1 MADLTIQPGADVS
14 GLQLLQGPTT
24 LKHSLLWSLQR
35 AYYLSEGVRCWSNN
49 VVPNFV
55 TTNTVIAAAY
65 ARVVIGFLR
74 DWFATSGADKSQPLY
89 LIEVGSGHGK
99 FVFLLL
105 RELMEMHELWPDL
118 GFEEVMDDVG
128 YASSW
133 RPCEKGVDSFGVSI
147 VSETLSGNPTRR
159 RRKRAP
165 FRIVITDF
173 FDGSS
178 SFWESHESFKAYFD
192 AGVLDFAILDAEC
205 TMTMKSDGG
214 SNEGSGLKIYLNR
227 AKAELSSATV
237 RNPIVCICNY
247 VFDTLRQASFKVVDG
262 KLFEGRAS
270 IYSNKLPNDS
280 PIAAAIQ
287 LAAATVVNSYSL
299 SDLES
304 AASLIASAGDASD
317 ILKNVQIKWTYEECT
332 PESAFPDPSDSHLRI
347 ILSYYQQRLRNASV
361 LIPIGGIRLIR
372 AISEL
377 GRGRALLLAGD
388 KAYNHEEELLSV
400 RDPHVALHGS
410 FSFMANFNAVRLFT
424 LLSGGWSLQTPYFEG
439 FKCSAFVMIPSPTP
453 NSPLDSVEAL
463 YAAADV
469 LLPSHSLTN
478 FSRTCYAWADTM
490 DIFGPEN
497 FSCLQRCVSEEIP
510 NASLRVVISLI
521 RMSNWDPD
529 VFFKFKQTLIDKS
542 PTAPQKLQA
551 DIYRD
556 VRRIYERY
564 FPLQPAKDIAFELGR
579 ICMGLK
585 RYSEAVQLFIASQR
599 QCGEHHITSYNIG
612 ICLFHMNALETALVC
627 FDRTLYLKPD
637 YVDAKAWVTR
647 VEAKRAGDNFTA
659 TERAVASAQVL
670 KPSQIT
676 ETSDSETDA
685 LLSVNTLDISVD
697 SSSRDITTPTTPVM
711 PRRV

>member
-1 MADLTIQPGADVS
+1 
-14 GLQLLQGPTT
+14 
-24 LKHSLLWSLQR
+24 LWPLQR

-55 TTNTVIAAAY
+55 TTNTVIAASY
-65 ARVVIGFLR
+65 ARVILGFLR
-74 DWFATSGADKSQPLY
+74 DWFGTPGADKTQPVY
-89 LIEVGSGHGK
+89 VIEVGSGHGK

-118 GFEEVMDDVG
+118 GFEEEIDDV
-128 YASSW
+128 ASVVASSSW
-133 RPCEKGVDSFGVSI
+133 RPCDKGVDSFGVSF
-147 VSETLSGNPTRR
+147 VSETLSSSNPTRR

-178 SFWESHESFKAYFD
+178 SFWESHESFQTFFD

-205 TMTMKSDGG
+205 AMTMKGG
-214 SNEGSGLKIYLNR
+214 GGGGGENSGEDNGLKIYLNK
-227 AKAELSSATV
+227 AKAELSSTTT
-237 RNPIVCICNY
+237 RNPVVCICNY
-247 VFDTLRQASFKVVDG
+247 VFDTLRQSSFKVVDG
-262 KLFEGRAS
+262 KLYEGRAS
-270 IYSNKLPNDS
+270 IYSNRLPDDS
-280 PIAAAIQ
+280 PITAAIH
-287 LAAATVVNSYSL
+287 LAAATVDNSYSL
-299 SDLES
+299 ADLES
-304 AASLIASAGDASD
+304 AASLIASAGDASE

-332 PESAFPDPSDSHLRI
+332 PESAFPDPVDSHFRL
-347 ILSYYQQRLRNASV
+347 ILSYYQQRLQNASI
-361 LIPIGGIRLIR
+361 LIPIGGISLIR
-372 AISEL
+372 AITNL

-388 KAYNHEEELLSV
+388 KAYNHEEELLSI

-410 FSFMANFNAVRLFT
+410 FSFMANFNSVRLFT

-453 NSPLDSVEAL
+453 YLPIDSVEAL

-469 LLPSHSLTN
+469 LLPSHSLTI

-542 PTAPQKLQA
+542 PTAPSKLQA

-637 YVDAKAWVTR
+637 YVDAKSWVAR
-647 VEAKRAGDNFTA
+647 VEAKKAGENFTA
-659 TERAVASAQVL
+659 TERAASTAAQVV
-670 KPSQIT
+670 KPSNISEIT
-676 ETSDSETDA
+676 SSEETDS
-685 LLSVNTLDISVD
+685 LLNMDSLNVSISVSESD
-697 SSSRDITTPTTPVM
+697 ASREITTPTTPVM

>member
-1 MADLTIQPGADVS
+1 MADLTLSSGADIS
-14 GLQLLQGPTT
+14 GLQLLQGPT
-24 LKHSLLWSLQR
+24 SLSKSVLWSLQR

-65 ARVVIGFLR
+65 ARVIIGFLR
-74 DWFATSGADKSQPLY
+74 DWFGSTQADKSQPLY
-89 LIEVGSGHGK
+89 IVEVGSGHGK

-118 GFEEVMDDVG
+118 GYEEEQTELS
-128 YASSW
+128 ATKW
-133 RPCEKGVDSFGVSI
+133 TPCTKGIDSFGVSFFY
-147 VSETLSGNPTRR
+147 SSNTTNPSRR

-173 FDGSS
+173 FDSSS
-178 SFWESHESFKAYFD
+178 SFWESHESFQIFFD
-192 AGVLDFAILDAEC
+192 AGVLDFAILDAESSMA
-205 TMTMKSDGG
+205 TNNSEG
-214 SNEGSGLKIYLNR
+214 SNGGLKLYLNR
-227 AKAELSSATV
+227 LKAEVSSKTV

-247 VFDTLRQASFKVVDG
+247 VFDTLRQAAFKVVDG
-262 KLFEGRAS
+262 KLFEGQASVYAQKLPENSPIVSAIHSVAS
-270 IYSNKLPNDS
+270 IDS
-280 PIAAAIQ
+280 SSIK
-287 LAAATVVNSYSL
+287 N
-299 SDLES
+299 LES
-304 AASLIASAGDASD
+304 SALLLSRAGDTSEV
-317 ILKNVQIKWTYEECT
+317 LKNVQIKWTYEECT
-332 PESAFPDPSDSHLRI
+332 PESAFPDPRDAPLRI
-347 ILSYYQQRLRNASV
+347 ILTYYQHRLRNASL
-361 LIPIGGIRLIR
+361 LIPIGGIALIR

-377 GRGRALLLAGD
+377 GRGRALVLAGD

-439 FKCSAFVMIPSPTP
+439 FKCSAFVLIPSP
-453 NSPLDSVEAL
+453 SQSVAIDTAEAL
-463 YAAADV
+463 CTAADV
-469 LLPSHSLTN
+469 LLPSHSLTIY
-478 FSRTCYAWADTM
+478 SRTCYAWADTM

-497 FSCLQRCVSEEIP
+497 FSSLQRCVSEEIP

-542 PTAPQKLQA
+542 PSAPPKLQA

-556 VRRIYERY
+556 IRRIYERY

-585 RYSEAVQLFIASQR
+585 RYTEAVQLFIASQR

-612 ICLFHMNALETALVC
+612 ICLFHMNALDTALVC
-627 FDRTLYLKPD
+627 FERTLYLKPD
-637 YVDAKAWVTR
+637 YIDAKAWVAR
-647 VEAKRAGDNFTA
+647 VDAKRTGEAFSA
-659 TERAVASAQVL
+659 TEKAAQE
-670 KPSQIT
+670 SQLENNT
-676 ETSDSETDA
+676 NGETSP
-685 LLSVNTLDISVD
+685 LLSVDTLNVSISD
-697 SSSRDITTPTTPVM
+697 TISQEIRSSTSPSTPVI